1 MPGTTP
7 DSIHVAPTVPMKSST
22 GTAGNICLTL
32 LRTPSI
38 STRALRVVVI
48 TVRITHTAD
57 AQSRSQ

>member
-7 DSIHVAPTVPMKSST
+7 DSIHVAPTVPINSST

-38 STRALRVVVI
+38 STLNLRVVVI
-48 TVRITHTAD
+48 IVNATQTAE
-57 AQSRSQ
+57 APNSSL